1 MGKHRLLGLRQCT
14 ARYFRKILT
23 CDTRRMHM
31 FINRKLVVQE
41 SLGYIT
47 SILSSQIRVYPLKG
61 YCSENNFKIY
71 KSFAFKNNFGVA
83 TFCFKGKIIQH
94 DGSISIEYFIRP
106 SLPTLLFILIQFI
119 GLTYLLYSF
128 VEKGVYMIYLL
139 SFCGFMLIY
148 FLALFSQKRKCND
161 RFVSAIVNKTKSGG

>member
-1 MGKHRLLGLRQCT
+1 
-14 ARYFRKILT
+14 
-23 CDTRRMHM
+23 M

-71 KSFAFKNNFGVA
+71 KSIAFKNNFGVA

-94 DGSISIEYFIRP
+94 DGSMSIEYFIRP
-106 SLPTLLFILIQFI
+106 SLSTLLFILIQFI
-119 GLTYLLYSF
+119 GLTYLLYLQIITQNYFWVIIMKLKDSWSRFLKSGKVTDYLYF
-128 VEKGVYMIYLL
+128 VNSSKEEGSRVGTREPLYCGSTCEKG
-139 SFCGFMLIY
+139 
-148 FLALFSQKRKCND
+148 NED
-161 RFVSAIVNKTKSGG
+161 RGERPTGYSL

>member
-1 MGKHRLLGLRQCT
+1 
-14 ARYFRKILT
+14 
-23 CDTRRMHM
+23 M

-41 SLGYIT
+41 SLGSIA

-61 YCSENNFKIY
+61 YCSENSFKIY
-71 KSFAFKNNFGVA
+71 KSIAFKNNFGVA

-94 DGSISIEYFIRP
+94 DGVVTIEYFIRP
-106 SLPTLLFILIQFI
+106 SLSSLLFILIQLI
-119 GLTYLLYSF
+119 GLTHLLYSF
-128 VEKGVYMIYLL
+128 IEKGEYMIYLL

-161 RFVSAIVNKTKSGG
+161 SFVSAITKKTGDGLREGCL